1 MFKRKITISLT
12 LLLILTNNIYAAGG
26 GNEPEYNHEYNHE
39 NEQQE
44 EGTPP
49 TEITDISQTI
59 IQNISTI
66 KQKKQ
71 GKKGQNSSKVN
82 FSSLIIMDSERSSI
96 DTYGTSQTSSA
107 FKISYDRELN
117 SDSDIGTIFSY
128 RDTKDISKSIQ
139 LAPYYKYYKTIND
152 KVDLETI
159 ANLTLGREKIDNAS
173 NYNEYGAGLTLVP
186 SYYVNDALIFTLPIG
201 IQTLKRGSASKNDKF
216 QKFANYGIG
225 GEYRPKPNMS
235 INANVMQTKDLN
247 SDSNLKATYYV
258 LQSNY
263 YGELWNMG
271 LGYKTVRNIDNYD
284 EDTYMLTVQYNW

>member
-1 MFKRKITISLT
+1 MFKQKIRISIA
-12 LLLILTNNIYAAGG
+12 LLFILTNNIYAVQQ
-26 GNEPEYNHEYNHE
+26 PEQQQPEQQP
-39 NEQQE
+39 EQQE
-44 EGTPP
+44 DENIIP
-49 TEITDISQTI
+49 TEIIDISQTI
-59 IQNISTI
+59 IQNLSTL

-82 FSSLIIMDSERSSI
+82 FSSLIIMDSEKSSI
-96 DTYGTSQTSSA
+96 DTYGTSRTSSA
-107 FKISYDRELN
+107 FKLSYDRELN
-117 SDSDIGTIFSY
+117 NDSDVGTIFSY

-159 ANLTLGREKIDNAS
+159 ANLTLGRQKRDNAS
-173 NYNEYGAGLTLVP
+173 NYNEYGAGVTLIP
-186 SYYVNDALIFTLPIG
+186 SYYINDGLMFTLPVG
-201 IQTLKRGSASKNDKF
+201 IQTIKRGSSSNKTAF
-216 QKFANYGIG
+216 QKLANYGIG

-235 INANVMQTKDLN
+235 VNANVMQIKDLN

-258 LQSNY
+258 LQSTY

-271 LGYKTVRNIDNYD
+271 LGYKTVRGVSNYD